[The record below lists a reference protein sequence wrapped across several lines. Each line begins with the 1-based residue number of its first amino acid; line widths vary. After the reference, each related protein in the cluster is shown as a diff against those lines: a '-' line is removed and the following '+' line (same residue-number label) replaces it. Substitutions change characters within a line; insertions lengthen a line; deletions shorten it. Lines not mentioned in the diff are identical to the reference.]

1 MLTKSLL
8 QLVISL
14 RDKKSRREH
23 GLFVAEGE
31 KLVVELLTSDITV
44 RQIFALPEWRAQS
57 QVAVEIIRV
66 TPVELARMSNLE
78 TPNQVLAVAEVPTY
92 TLDERIAEESLT
104 LVLDGINDPGNLG
117 TIIRTAEWFGV
128 RHIICSKN
136 TVDVWNP
143 KVVQSSMGSCF
154 RVQVN
159 YHDLPPLLT
168 ALRAAGLRLLAG
180 TLDGANLYEAEL
192 PAKSVLIIGSESHGV
207 SPEVLA
213 LIDQRIKIPSYSPHI
228 DSLNASI
235 ATSIILSEMRRRK

>member
-1 MLTKSLL
+1 M
-8 QLVISL
+8 I
-14 RDKKSRREH
+14 
-23 GLFVAEGE
+23 AEGE
-31 KLVVELLTSDITV
+31 KLVAELLTSDITV
-44 RQIFALPEWRAQS
+44 RQIFALPEWRATQ
-57 QVAVEIIRV
+57 QTAAEIIRI

-78 TPNQVLAVAEVPTY
+78 TPNQVLAIAETPTY

-104 LVLDGINDPGNLG
+104 LVLDGVSDPGNLG

-128 RHIICSKN
+128 RHVLCSKN

-143 KVVQSSMGSCF
+143 KVVQSSMGSAF
-154 RVQVN
+154 RVHVS

-168 ALRAAGLRLLAG
+168 ALRGAGLRLLAG

-192 PAKSVLIIGSESHGV
+192 PAKSVLVIGSESHGV

-213 LIDQRIKIPSYSPHI
+213 LVDSRIKIPSHSPHI

-235 ATSIILSEMRRRK
+235 ATAIMLGEMRRRGAHNLK